1 MSIFNSFSKVL
12 LSKDQFSHLKVAI
25 VFFVLCGCILLYL
38 SENSF
43 FKFGLNSVFHDVSG
57 FTNGFFFNYFLN
69 FSSVFSNIVTV
80 CGFIFFIFIL
90 VIMINH
96 YANTFSKK
104 YFVGIIVSIFGFY
117 FLLVSV
123 VPVIERYEKEY
134 LSGDQISKLV
144 YQRDYLGAYGAISSA
159 AVAQEAKNYM
169 TAQVSLEQ
177 YRLNPSAENREMLI
191 SDATAVNLDLS
202 HTNNGIASLDANVL
216 NDIYK
221 GTGYAEQL
229 NSFKKINNRLKYEV
243 YFFGF
248 CFFVSL
254 IVGIYNLIR
263 YRKEI
268 GL

>member
-1 MSIFNSFSKVL
+1 M
-12 LSKDQFSHLKVAI
+12 
-25 VFFVLCGCILLYL
+25 
-38 SENSF
+38 
-43 FKFGLNSVFHDVSG
+43 
-57 FTNGFFFNYFLN
+57 
-69 FSSVFSNIVTV
+69 
-80 CGFIFFIFIL
+80 
-90 VIMINH
+90 
-96 YANTFSKK
+96 
-104 YFVGIIVSIFGFY
+104 
-117 FLLVSV
+117 
-123 VPVIERYEKEY
+123 PVIERYEKEY

-202 HTNNGIASLDANVL
+202 HSNNGIPSLDANVL

>member
-1 MSIFNSFSKVL
+1 MSIFNSFTKVL
-12 LSKDQFSHLKVAI
+12 LSRDQFSNLKVAI

-43 FKFGLNSVFHDVSG
+43 FQIGLNSVFHDVSS

-69 FSSVFSNIVTV
+69 FSSVFSNITTV

-104 YFVGIIVSIFGFY
+104 YLFGIIVSIFGFY
-117 FLLVSV
+117 FILVSV
-123 VPVIERYEKEY
+123 VPVVERYEQEY
-134 LSGDQISKLV
+134 LSGNQISELV

-159 AVAQEAKNYM
+159 AVTQEAKNYM

-191 SDATAVNLDLS
+191 SDANAVNLDLS
-202 HTNNGIASLDANVL
+202 HSKNGIPSLDVNVL

-229 NSFKKINNRLKYEV
+229 SAFKKINNRLKYEV
-243 YFFGF
+243 YFFAF
-248 CFFVSL
+248 CFFVSF
-254 IVGIYNLIR
+254 IVGVYNLIR